1 MKILLKESQYRLIL
15 EQKTLL
21 SIINDV
27 KFLSSLI
34 NLVRVIARG
43 VKSSEL
49 DRIQSLVKQSLSGG
63 KVKLTKEDMDMIRKN
78 QRIILNTVAENM
90 GFNNWTDL
98 KNKIK

>member
-78 QRIILNTVAENM
+78 QRIILNTVAENT

>member
-1 MKILLKESQYRLIL
+1 MRILLKESQYKLIL

-43 VKSSEL
+43 VQSSDL

-90 GFNNWTDL
+90 GFNNWTEL